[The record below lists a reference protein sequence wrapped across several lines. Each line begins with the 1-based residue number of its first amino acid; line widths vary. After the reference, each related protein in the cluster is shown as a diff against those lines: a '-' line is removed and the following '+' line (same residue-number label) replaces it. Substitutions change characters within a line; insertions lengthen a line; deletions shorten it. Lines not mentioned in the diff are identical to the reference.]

1 MDKIKREFLDKKKLE
16 PALVKHAS
24 YAAKGLC
31 DWIRRLQEYDKIV
44 QDIKPKK
51 IAAENAEIQYKTKQ

>member
-1 MDKIKREFLDKKKLE
+1 MDKIKREFLANEKFK
-16 PALVKHAS
+16 PATVKYAS
-24 YAAKGLC
+24 FAAKGLC
-31 DWIRRLQEYDKIV
+31 DWVIRLQQYDKIV